1 MWCGVYGNS
10 TFKEWQKAIG
20 TERKEPKLRGNNS
33 KNLSV
38 PIWECRGCIRDRV
51 SRNAAKPCNTGV
63 CWFCPS
69 CWKRH
74 KNSFDHI
81 NDHRQKNLS
90 IAQILCYN
98 VQNQISGYSAVGS
111 ALDLGSRGRAF
122 ESLYSDQMNEP
133 LFSNIFIEKRG
144 FSTWKAL
151 RYKGFLSLHLINAP
165 AKIPKCQTIIERN
178 SFFEW
183 FFRKTGFFFW

>member
-1 MWCGVYGNS
+1 MPESAKDGARGLAEGS
-10 TFKEWQKAIG
+10 DIG
-20 TERKEPKLRGNNS
+20 
-33 KNLSV
+33 
-38 PIWECRGCIRDRV
+38 
-51 SRNAAKPCNTGV
+51 
-63 CWFCPS
+63 
-69 CWKRH
+69 
-74 KNSFDHI
+74 
-81 NDHRQKNLS
+81 
-90 IAQILCYN
+90 
-98 VQNQISGYSAVGS
+98 
-111 ALDLGSRGRAF
+111 LGSRGRAF

-178 SFFEW
+178 SFFEC

>member
-1 MWCGVYGNS
+1 MAVSGTGQGETPQSLATPAFAGFPPVAENGAKVVLTTGMTTDRKIFQSHKFC
-10 TFKEWQKAIG
+10 AIM
-20 TERKEPKLRGNNS
+20 
-33 KNLSV
+33 
-38 PIWECRGCIRDRV
+38 
-51 SRNAAKPCNTGV
+51 
-63 CWFCPS
+63 
-69 CWKRH
+69 
-74 KNSFDHI
+74 
-81 NDHRQKNLS
+81 
-90 IAQILCYN
+90 

-178 SFFEW
+178 SFFE
-183 FFRKTGFFFW
+183 